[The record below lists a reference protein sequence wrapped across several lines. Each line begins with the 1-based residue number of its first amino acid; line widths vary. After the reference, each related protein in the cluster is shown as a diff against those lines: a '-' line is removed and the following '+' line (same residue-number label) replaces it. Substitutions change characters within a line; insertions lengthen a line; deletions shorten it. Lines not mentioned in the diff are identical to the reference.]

1 MAGLE
6 TLGFAVN
13 HDIRSKKYIILLLK
27 WIIKT
32 EIIFVLNLVAM
43 EIMEN

>member
-13 HDIRSKKYIILLLK
+13 HDIRSKKIYNLYFK
-27 WIIKT
+27 IKDQ
-32 EIIFVLNLVAM
+32 EG
-43 EIMEN
+43 E